1 MELLETFYTRVVPIF
16 LITVM
21 VGMGLTLTLRH
32 LRDVFAAPR
41 AMLTGLTAQMLGL
54 PLIAITLGFVFQS
67 PPVIAAGAVIL
78 SACPGGVT
86 SNAYTFASRADTALS
101 VSLTTVTSLI
111 TVVTIPL
118 VTLLAMKLHFE
129 AADIPAIP
137 AGQMMLTLAKLTVI
151 PIAVGMTFRAIW
163 PTLAQKVIEPLRT
176 ATLWLLILIVVY
188 GTWSAWDT
196 IRENFFQAG
205 LLMIA
210 INLAG
215 MGLGYL
221 IGRWQKL
228 PLPQRVTIMFEVGV
242 QNLSMA
248 LLVTMT
254 LLQRPDLAIATL
266 VYALFMKVSAM
277 SLVAWMRR
285 RQGRS
290 QDALTDQE
298 IRFSTQSSTD

>member
-32 LRDVFAAPR
+32 LREVFAAPR

-67 PPVIAAGAVIL
+67 PPVIAAGAIIL

-101 VSLTTVTSLI
+101 VSLTTVTSMI

-129 AADIPAIP
+129 AADIPTIP

-228 PLPQRVTIMFEVGV
+228 PVPQRVTIMFEVGV

-298 IRFSTQSSTD
+298 IRFSTQSNTD

>member
-32 LRDVFAAPR
+32 LRDVFAPPR